1 MRKEVLIRTLWTLA
15 EAGAGMGITYLSG
28 ISAWWALP
36 IAGLL
41 TAFKVNVLD
50 KEASGHADE

>member
-1 MRKEVLIRTLWTLA
+1 MRKEVLVRALWTLA
-15 EAGAGMGITYLSG
+15 EAAAGMGITYLSG

-41 TAFKVNVLD
+41 TAVKVNVLD
-50 KEASGHADE
+50 KEVEPHAAE